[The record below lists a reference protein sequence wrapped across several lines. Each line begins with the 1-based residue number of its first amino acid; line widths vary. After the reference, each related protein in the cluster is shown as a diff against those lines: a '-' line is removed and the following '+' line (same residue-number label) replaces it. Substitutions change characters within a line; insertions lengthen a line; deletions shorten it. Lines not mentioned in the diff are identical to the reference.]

1 MKFLLVLAATL
12 LTAGSAFASTPGG
25 TDSCGLGWEV
35 TNKKSFLATTT
46 RGTTNAFVPPTFGMT
61 SGSIGCDQ
69 HSLAKLDMPAAQFV
83 ATNYDAVLLD
93 MANGNGETLQALAR
107 TMGCKDE
114 SVSAFG
120 EMTRREFSNISA
132 ASSSVEMINAIR
144 SEMKKDAALSGCSV

>member
-1 MKFLLVLAATL
+1 MKFLLVLVSGLIVAA
-12 LTAGSAFASTPGG
+12 SAHASSPGG
-25 TDSCGLGWEV
+25 SDSCGLGWQV

-93 MANGNGETLQALAR
+93 MANGRGETLQALAR
-107 TMGCKDE
+107 TMGCKDAA
-114 SVSAFG
+114 VSAFG
-120 EMTRREFSNISA
+120 EMTRREFSNLSN
-132 ASSSVEMINAIR
+132 ASTSVEMIKAIR
-144 SEMKKDAALSGCSV
+144 TEIKKDAALAGCSV